1 MRSLFGF
8 ALRPERKPLFEL
20 ERAREAY
27 GESGMTL
34 TFKDALVLCAGV
46 MVGAFL
52 TSRANIAAQDIYVWL
67 GSLSVILALA
77 RFLIWIDT
85 GY

>member
-1 MRSLFGF
+1 
-8 ALRPERKPLFEL
+8 
-20 ERAREAY
+20 
-27 GESGMTL
+27 MTL